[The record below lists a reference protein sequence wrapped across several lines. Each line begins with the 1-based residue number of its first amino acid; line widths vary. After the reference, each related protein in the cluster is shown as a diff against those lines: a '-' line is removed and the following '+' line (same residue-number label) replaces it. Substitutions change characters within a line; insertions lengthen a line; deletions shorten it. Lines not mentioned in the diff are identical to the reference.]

1 VVFLLAI
8 IGVMKKKVSK
18 TSDENELVT
27 KGFLR
32 EFVAEEF
39 FKFRRETD
47 RSFFM
52 QDERFNKI
60 DNTLLFIIRELNAMR
75 QENGELRQMR
85 EQLYK
90 SSIDQEFQIDDHEER
105 IHKLEIA
112 R

>member
-1 VVFLLAI
+1 
-8 IGVMKKKVSK
+8 MKKKVPK
-18 TSDENELVT
+18 TSDENELIT

-32 EFVAEEF
+32 QELDRLGDEFATKDFLKQEIDKSVSIVMAELGNMRKEN
-39 FKFRRETD
+39 RE
-47 RSFFM
+47 M
-52 QDERFNKI
+52 Y
-60 DNTLLFIIRELNAMR
+60 
-75 QENGELRQMR
+75 QMR